1 MDGGAV
7 LLHVT
12 VPDGAMQGTTLR
24 IMLGDHTAL
33 LLAGGYLPAFEFRV
47 PLGSGPGDLLRVVAP
62 AIYSASSPN
71 PNVVAPKIMQ
81 HCNTL
86 VPIEVDSD
94 GCVHGAFAAPASGG
108 GAMPAPA
115 PPSTQGVLGA
125 MSHQV
130 TQSEQQQLV
139 TEKVVAMRAQME
151 AKLGALDTSA
161 GDPGHVVTEAAEAPP
176 LSEAVAA
183 H

>member
-115 PPSTQGVLGA
+115 PPSTP
-125 MSHQV
+125 S
-130 TQSEQQQLV
+130 S
-139 TEKVVAMRAQME
+139 
-151 AKLGALDTSA
+151 S
-161 GDPGHVVTEAAEAPP
+161 APP
-176 LSEAVAA
+176 RCSVTASPPSTRDGARSSSTRYDVP
-183 H
+183 